1 MASIRKSVTV
11 GADPDAAWDALRDFG
26 AVHERVVPGFVIETQ
41 LDGDD
46 RVVTFFNGAR
56 ARERLVSTDDE
67 HRRLV
72 YTVLDGTLDLSHHQA
87 SVEIVPQDGPGGGS
101 RVVWVT
107 DVLPHHVAP
116 LIESMMDQGAGAMER
131 TLAR

>member
-1 MASIRKSVTV
+1 MASIHKSVTV

-41 LDGDD
+41 LEGDE

-56 ARERLVSTDDE
+56 ARERLVTIDDE

-72 YTVLDGTLDLSHHQA
+72 YTVLDGSLDLAHHQA
-87 SVEIVPQDGPGGGS
+87 SVEIVPVDGPDGGS

-107 DVLPHHVAP
+107 DVLPDDAAP
-116 LIESMMDQGAGAMER
+116 LIESMMDQGAGTIAG